1 MTAERSG
8 DLHRVSRRAR
18 LAGDVLPV
26 ASVVLAIA
34 VLWYAAALGANWG
47 GAADALVRAGES
59 PDTLTVAGATMA
71 QDRPVVPAPHQIVA
85 ELVRSVFTL
94 PVTSKRSLVYHA
106 SVTLSATLL
115 GFAIGASLG
124 VALAIAIVHLRSV
137 EASLMPWI
145 VASQTVPILAVA
157 PIVIVA
163 LGAAG
168 LTGLLPK
175 AIIAAYLCFFP
186 VTVGMVKGLNAPERT
201 LTDLMRTYSATK
213 GQVLARLRWPAAL
226 PHLFAS
232 LRIAV
237 AASLVGTVVGELP
250 TGAQAGLGARLL
262 AGSYYGQ
269 TVQIWAALAAAAL
282 LAALLVRAVGL
293 AEAASLRATGAR
305 PSRGAA
311 R

>member
-1 MTAERSG
+1 MTRERPAA
-8 DLHRVSRRAR
+8 RRADV
-18 LAGDVLPV
+18 AGNAVPV
-26 ASVVLAIA
+26 ACVVLAIA
-34 VLWYAAALGANWG
+34 ALWYAAALAANWTG
-47 GAADALVRAGES
+47 TAAALARAGEH
-59 PDTLTVAGATMA
+59 PDAMTIAAQTMA
-71 QDRPVVPAPHQIVA
+71 QERPVVPAPHQIAA
-85 ELVRSVFTL
+85 ELARSVFAQ

-106 SVTLSATLL
+106 VVTLSATLA
-115 GFAIGASLG
+115 GFAIGAGLG
-124 VALAIAIVHLRSV
+124 IALAIAIVHVRSV

-186 VTVGMVKGLNAPERT
+186 VTVGMVKGLKAPDRM

-213 GQVLARLRWPAAL
+213 GQVLMRLRWPSAL
-226 PHLFAS
+226 PYLFAS
-232 LRIAV
+232 LKIAV

-269 TVQIWAALAAAAL
+269 TIQIWAALVAAAL

-293 AEAASLRATGAR
+293 AETLSLRASGAR
-305 PSRGAA
+305 SPDAGA
-311 R
+311 RR